1 MADECDVAADAAQVV
16 FDAALRNARAAVSSE
31 PKWFE
36 VCQFCGEATVD
47 GLPYCDEM
55 CHADHVR
62 ELAIKA
68 KQFGDVR

>member
-1 MADECDVAADAAQVV
+1 MADECDIAADAAQVV
-16 FDAALRNARAAVSSE
+16 FDAAVRNARAAVSSE

-55 CHADHVR
+55 CHADAAR
-62 ELAIKA
+62 EAQIRA
-68 KQFGDVR
+68 KQFKNNW